1 MCNCGQCSS
10 EDPEAFDVTREYK
23 TVRLIFIFEGKTKN
37 DLQLLRNFSIDG

>member
-23 TVRLIFIFEGKTKN
+23 TVRCYGCVGDEYMFRNPEEVN
-37 DLQLLRNFSIDG
+37 DVN